1 MDSQRRILASAMPK
15 HDPTDVPS
23 TARVYAALFPA
34 VYLRF
39 HRRDDKQ
46 RELSGASRAVLLH
59 LTLSGPLTVG
69 ECSKHLG
76 RAQSVVSEIV
86 DQLEQ
91 HALLARVRD
100 ERDRRRT
107 LVWLTDKG
115 RARLSEEQEVLSLA
129 VLERAVGELTPR
141 ERKKLLEGTR
151 ALIEAAD
158 RVARH
163 AVATSSTK
171 RRNHESTKASV

>member
-1 MDSQRRILASAMPK
+1 
-15 HDPTDVPS
+15 
-23 TARVYAALFPA
+23 
-34 VYLRF
+34 
-39 HRRDDKQ
+39 
-46 RELSGASRAVLLH
+46 
-59 LTLSGPLTVG
+59 
-69 ECSKHLG
+69 
-76 RAQSVVSEIV
+76 VVSEIV